1 MSSEHVPRRDFLRG
15 AALLA
20 GAVPLA
26 AACSTT
32 DPATERSGGGTLAR
46 AKRQGYIQVG
56 FANESPYGYTETN
69 GRLTGEA
76 PELARV
82 IFKRLGIPDVRG
94 VQLDFGGLI
103 GGLQARRFDV
113 IAAGMFITP
122 TRCAQVAFADPD
134 YIAATAFMVRKGN
147 PKGITSFEEAA
158 KKNAR
163 LGVLNGAVEADY
175 ATRLGVSGGAIKT
188 FADQPSAYE
197 GLTAGRID
205 AIALTRI
212 SLADLLSKHKGAPYE
227 ITQPFAPVIGGRKQY
242 EGGAFAFR
250 KADMDLLKAF
260 NAELT
265 ALKRSGRLLGII
277 QPFGFTKAELPGDQ
291 TAAELCKG

>member
-1 MSSEHVPRRDFLRG
+1 MTASRRAFLRN

-20 GAVPLA
+20 GAPLA
-26 AACSTT
+26 AACSSTN
-32 DPATERSGGGTLAR
+32 PKQERSGGGTLAR
-46 AKRQGYIQVG
+46 AKQQGYIQVG
-56 FANESPYGYTETN
+56 FANESPYGYTDTS
-69 GRLTGEA
+69 GKLTGEA
-76 PELARV
+76 PELAKV
-82 IFKRLGIPDVRG
+82 IFKELGIPDVRG

-122 TRCAQVAFADPD
+122 ARCAQVAFADPD
-134 YIAATAFMVRKGN
+134 YIAATSFMVPKGN
-147 PKGITSFEEAA
+147 PKGINSFADAA
-158 KKNAR
+158 KKKIR
-163 LGVLNGAVEADY
+163 VGVLNGAVEADY
-175 ATRLGVSGGAIKT
+175 AAELGVAKGNIKA
-188 FADQPSAYE
+188 FSDQPSAYE

-227 ITQPFAPVIGGRKQY
+227 LTQPFAPVIGGKKQF

-250 KADMDLLKAF
+250 KADTDLLGAF
-260 NAELT
+260 NQKLT
-265 ALKRSGRLLGII
+265 QLKQSGRLLGII
-277 QPFGFTKAELPGDQ
+277 QPFGFTKAELPAGQ

>member
-1 MSSEHVPRRDFLRG
+1 MTSSRRDFLRS

-20 GAVPLA
+20 GAVPIA

-32 DPATERSGGGTLAR
+32 DPQKERTGGGTLAR
-46 AKRQGYIQVG
+46 AKQQGYIQVG
-56 FANESPYGYTETN
+56 FANESPYGYTDTS
-69 GRLTGEA
+69 GKLTGEA
-76 PELARV
+76 PELAKV
-82 IFKRLGIPDVRG
+82 IFKELGIPDVRG

-134 YIAATAFMVRKGN
+134 YIATTAFMVPKGN
-147 PKGITSFEEAA
+147 PKGITSFETAA

-175 ATRLGVSGGAIKT
+175 AAKLGVSSGDIKA

-227 ITQPFAPVIGGRKQY
+227 ITQPFVPVINGKKQFG
-242 EGGAFAFR
+242 GGAFAFR
-250 KADMDLLKAF
+250 KADTDLLSAF
-260 NAELT
+260 NAKLT
-265 ALKRSGRLLGII
+265 ELKRSGRLLGII
-277 QPFGFTKAELPGDQ
+277 QPFGFTKAELPGDH

>member
-1 MSSEHVPRRDFLRG
+1 MTASRRAFLRN

-20 GAVPLA
+20 GAAPLA
-26 AACSTT
+26 AACSSTN
-32 DPATERSGGGTLAR
+32 PQQERSGGGTLAR
-46 AKRQGYIQVG
+46 AKQQGYIQVG
-56 FANESPYGYTETN
+56 FANESPYGYTDTS
-69 GRLTGEA
+69 GKLTGEA

-82 IFKRLGIPDVRG
+82 IFKELGIKDVRG

-134 YIAATAFMVRKGN
+134 YIATTAFMVPKGN
-147 PKGITSFEEAA
+147 PKGINSFEDAA
-158 KKNAR
+158 KKKIR

-175 ATRLGVSGGAIKT
+175 ATKLGVAKSNVKA

-227 ITQPFAPVIGGRKQY
+227 LTNGFIPVVDGKKQV

-250 KADMDLLKAF
+250 KADNDLRTAF
-260 NAELT
+260 NQKLSEL
-265 ALKRSGRLLGII
+265 KQSGKLLGII
-277 QPFGFTKAELPGDQ
+277 QPFGFSKDDLPHGE
-291 TAAELCKG
+291 TAAQMCKG